1 MTEVFQFDHQT
12 AQYNGKTVLS
22 DFSFSIKAGEKVA
35 LIGKSGTGKSTLLN
49 LMYGQRPE
57 QSALIPQAL
66 GLVESLSVFHNT
78 YMGKLDQHS
87 WVHNLANL
95 VYPLPAEKQHI
106 GELLSTLNL
115 SEKLFVAV
123 GELSGGEQQ
132 RTAIARALY
141 RDSAILLGDEPVSSL
156 DEHQSRQVLGKLV
169 SAHTTV
175 VLALHHVAHALKYTD
190 RVIGID
196 NGSIVL
202 DSPTSALNAADLTGL
217 YQDDE
222 HQ

>member
-1 MTEVFQFDHQT
+1 MAQVFTFDHQS
-12 AQYNGKTVLS
+12 AHYNGKTVLS
-22 DFSFSIKAGEKVA
+22 DFSFSIEDGEKVA

-49 LMYGQRPE
+49 LMYEQQSN

-78 YMGKLDQHS
+78 FMGRLDQHS
-87 WVHNLANL
+87 WLHNLANL
-95 VYPLPAEKQHI
+95 VYPLPAEKEHI
-106 GELLSTLNL
+106 AELLGTLNL

-141 RDSAILLGDEPVSSL
+141 RNSAILLGDEPVSSL
-156 DEHQSRQVLGKLV
+156 DEHQSRKILSKLV
-169 SAHTTV
+169 SSHTTV
-175 VLALHHVAHALKYTD
+175 VLALHHVAHALEYTD

-202 DSPTSALNAADLTGL
+202 DSPTSALNAGDLTEL
-217 YQDDE
+217 YQDD
-222 HQ
+222 

>member
-1 MTEVFQFDHQT
+1 MEQVFKFDHQT
-12 AQYNGKTVLS
+12 AHYNGKTVLS
-22 DFSFSIKAGEKVA
+22 DFSFNIKAGEKVA

-49 LMYGQRPE
+49 LMYQQQPLK
-57 QSALIPQAL
+57 SALIPQSL

-78 YMGKLDQHS
+78 YMGRLDQYS
-87 WVHNLANL
+87 CLYNLANL
-95 VYPLPAEKQHI
+95 VCPLPTEKKQI
-106 GELLSTLNL
+106 GELLRTLNL
-115 SEKLFVAV
+115 TEKLFVPV

-156 DEHQSRQVLGKLV
+156 DEHQSRQVLSKLV
-169 SAHTTV
+169 SSHTTV
-175 VLALHHVAHALKYTD
+175 VLALHHVAHALEYTD
-190 RVIGID
+190 RVIGIN

-202 DSPTSALNAADLTGL
+202 DSPTSALNTADLTGL
-217 YQDDE
+217 YQDHE